1 MAQIRTTHK
10 DPEVAAGLAAIAKL
24 DEQLWEASLKVGL
37 LLRCSRE
44 WLRLHGDSMT
54 QSCCQQSFHI
64 ACPISKQAFTESVF
78 DVVWRRPWCQLVR

>member
-1 MAQIRTTHK
+1 VAQIRTTHK

-37 LLRCSRE
+37 LLRCSPE

-54 QSCCQQSFHI
+54 QSSQQSFHI
-64 ACPISKQAFTESVF
+64 ACPISKHAITESVF
-78 DVVWRRPWCQLVR
+78 AVVRRRPWCQLVR